1 MEDSWLLSTP
11 MPLNAN
17 KATLETKEMKTHREL
32 HMVFNEMTN
41 TLEHFGKLIEQQK
54 EDSFNRISQVEACL
68 MATFEHY
75 IYQAIPAYTEKR
87 EIGMLKSEVET
98 LKEQNSKL
106 RHDMCEKEILKYDGE
121 IKRRKDQQKWK
132 TETRQTRK
140 DQSRQNIPL
149 DTRNSFVPLQ
159 NTRDEVLDK
168 ETKNYKEKEI
178 LLHRHQTPVYS
189 KQSH

>member
-1 MEDSWLLSTP
+1 

-17 KATLETKEMKTHREL
+17 KVTLETKEMKTHREL

-121 IKRRKDQQKWK
+121 IKQRKDQTKV
-132 TETRQTRK
+132 ENRNQTNAKRSISSK
-140 DQSRQNIPL
+140 YTVRH
-149 DTRNSFVPLQ
+149 
-159 NTRDEVLDK
+159 
-168 ETKNYKEKEI
+168 EK
-178 LLHRHQTPVYS
+178 QFCSTS
-189 KQSH
+189 KHTG